1 MSTEVVGSRFLTLQE
16 VRKILED
23 KKKAEEDEELSY
35 EQKVTLEYVKEFGK
49 GRVDSALKLVEKL
62 KEMGVD
68 EETAVSLVNVR
79 PTSPELVKLFFEK
92 SRFELTDDKVKEIV
106 SLFKED

>member
-1 MSTEVVGSRFLTLQE
+1 MASEVLNKKYLTLQE
-16 VRKILED
+16 VRNILED
-23 KKKAEEDEELSY
+23 KVKKSEEAPF

-62 KEMGVD
+62 KELGVD
-68 EETAVSLVNVR
+68 EKTSVSLVNVR

-92 SRFELTDDKVKEIV
+92 SRFDLTDEKIKQIIE
-106 SLFKED
+106 LFKED